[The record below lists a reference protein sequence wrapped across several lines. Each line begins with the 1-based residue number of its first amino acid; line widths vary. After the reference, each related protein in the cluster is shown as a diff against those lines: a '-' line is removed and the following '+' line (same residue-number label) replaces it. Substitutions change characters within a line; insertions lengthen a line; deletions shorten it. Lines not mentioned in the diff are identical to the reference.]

1 VTNNL
6 VGLAKRLL
14 PEWVVLLRL
23 MSERTGG
30 NLQAGQDL
38 DKNCG
43 ESDVHEGVGWIAS
56 VLVRSD
62 EAAETSVTTTKSNQ
76 NT

>member
-1 VTNNL
+1 MNNL

-30 NLQAGQDL
+30 NLNDL
-38 DKNCG
+38 GDSGSRRDKTWTRTV
-43 ESDVHEGVGWIAS
+43 EKATFMKASDGLRAC
-56 VLVRSD
+56 L
-62 EAAETSVTTTKSNQ
+62 
-76 NT
+76 